1 MRPPAGSAKLTP
13 ARGVACLLL
22 LLMGL
27 PASLHAAED
36 PIAEDPVAEDPVAEV
51 RQSEQEFRLVPAGTI
66 PLKLTHGFV
75 HAPSVRVFVEGVR
88 WEPDVDYRVRAR
100 TGLLIPVRNWVTAGT
115 DSAATPD
122 RALVMV
128 SYDFLPVPL
137 PPRRDLRP
145 VAAPPDQ
152 SGGPV
157 SQGLFNPADPANEW
171 SAGNLQVSGSKTVQ
185 VSSGSRREMTVDQNL
200 RLTIMGQLTPDI
212 AVRAF
217 LSDDNLPVVPEG
229 NTEELRDIDKVLVE
243 LTAPTWA
250 ATLGDFVARRQG
262 TTFGNYR
269 RKLQGFSLQAT
280 PGPTEFEVLAGS
292 PRGLYRTLQIR
303 GQEANQGPYYLGGS
317 GSAGNLFIVAGSERV
332 TLDGQELI
340 RGSDRDYVIDYVV
353 GTVTFTYRQLITA
366 ESTIV
371 VEFEEGEGPYG
382 RTVVGGGAGV
392 KFKVPLVDL
401 PGRVSARVIRERDDP
416 SRLRTGVLGDDDE
429 AILRAAGDDLTLA
442 VAGGVS
448 AAVPGEGQYD
458 EQVVGPETIYIYNEL
473 GGNFDVAFFYVG
485 PGVGDYN
492 LDRLTNTGQ
501 QVFLHVGA
509 KQGAYLIGRPL
520 PMPGQ
525 QSVATFTADV
535 GDTAGSFLGAEWNAG
550 VMDLNQLSELDNDDN
565 NGGAGRVEG
574 RLRGQGVSLGDRNLG
589 QIDLEGSWEQKDGEF
604 KPFQV
609 HKTIFDYDQW
619 GLDDRARR
627 AGFLDES
634 ERESRLAGSWRT
646 NSEGDR
652 VQLAGKLGSL
662 RHGNALAA
670 EQIEGRAD
678 WELWGGR
685 GRHLLQ
691 KAQADDVADPL
702 EIRRTRRTHEVSWN
716 VGPLVPSVNHKL
728 RRWQDGKITGNRA
741 AGYQLEEYGAGLAA
755 RAGGSLAWNVNF
767 ARGLADSLL
776 NNEWQRQR
784 DSRTTRGGIST
795 GRFAGMRLVG
805 EGTLRQVLQPG
816 GPDETTRL
824 GRVNL
829 AGTWD
834 RTASDWSLGYRV
846 ENSRAEV
853 LDRQIVFVGDG
864 QGEFNEDGLFVGPG
878 QGDHDMILV
887 GTDSLVA
894 TTGVVAD
901 LNYRQGF
908 KFLGE
913 QRWYGAW
920 SAMTLASMGGR
931 STTDDVGGL
940 LTLDPN
946 VIFDKKTAVLG
957 DLNFSEELVFLKHLR
972 TVDLRAKFAYRETVD
987 RQFADHPEDRTD
999 RIWQMTG
1006 NINVS
1011 RRSALKLRWQRQ
1023 DDRRYT
1029 AEGTQSAR
1037 RSLLILS
1044 RRYEVG
1050 WNYSPTTDLR
1060 LGLQAEYI
1068 ERRDNISGVDQKEIA
1083 LRPTGRARLRKAW
1096 TLQGDL
1102 RFANVDS
1109 AEPVGAVRPF
1119 FFPLPGRNVES
1130 SLRLAWDPSGLLS
1143 VAASWFT
1150 QKREDRRWQHNVR
1163 LETTARF

>member
-1 MRPPAGSAKLTP
+1 MSPTWSA
-13 ARGVACLLL
+13 ACLVLL
-22 LLMGL
+22 LIF
-27 PASLHAAED
+27 PASWIIAAED
-36 PIAEDPVAEDPVAEV
+36 DSAG
-51 RQSEQEFRLVPAGTI
+51 RQSEQEFRLVPPGTI

-75 HAPSVRVFVEGVR
+75 HAPSLRVFVEGQL
-88 WEPDVDYRVRAR
+88 WEPEVDYRLRAR
-100 TGLLIPVRNWVTAGT
+100 SGLLIPLRNWVVADR
-115 DSAATPD
+115 DSTTGAPD

-128 SYDFLPVPL
+128 SYEFLPVPL
-137 PPRRDLRP
+137 PPRKDLRP
-145 VAAPPDQ
+145 VAPPPNQ
-152 SGGPV
+152 ASSVAAG
-157 SQGLFNPADPANEW
+157 GLFQPNAATNDWQA
-171 SAGNLQVSGSKTVQ
+171 SNLQVSGSKTVQ
-185 VSSGSRREMTVDQNL
+185 VSTGSRREMTVDQNL

-243 LTAPTWA
+243 LTAPTWN
-250 ATLGDFVARRQG
+250 ATLGDFVARRRG
-262 TTFGNYR
+262 STFGNYR

-332 TLDGQELI
+332 TLDGQELT
-340 RGSDRDYVIDYVV
+340 RGSDRDYVIDYVT
-353 GTVTFTYRQLITA
+353 GTVTFTYRQLVTA

-392 KFKVPLVDL
+392 KFKVPGVNL
-401 PGRVSARVIRERDDP
+401 PGHVSARIIRERDDP
-416 SRLRTGVLGDDDE
+416 SRLRTGELGEDDE
-429 AILRAAGDDLTLA
+429 AILRAAGDDPTLA
-442 VAGGVS
+442 MAGGVS
-448 AAVPGEGQYD
+448 PAEPGEGEYD
-458 EQVVGPETIYIYNEL
+458 EQLDGAKTIYIFNDL
-473 GGNFDVAFFYVG
+473 GGDFDVAFFYVG
-485 PGVGDYN
+485 PGVGDYS
-492 LDRLTNTGQ
+492 LDRLTAAGQ

-509 KQGAYLIGRPL
+509 QQGSYLIGRPI

-525 QSVATFTADV
+525 QSVATFQADV
-535 GDTAGSFLGAEWNAG
+535 GDTSGSFLGAEWNAG
-550 VMDLNQLSELDNDDN
+550 VMDLNQLSDLDNDDN

-574 RLRGQGVSLGDRNLG
+574 RLRGQSLSLGDRQLG
-589 QIDLEGSWEQKDGEF
+589 EVDLVGSWEQKDGEF

-627 AGFLDES
+627 LGFLDES
-634 ERESRLAGSWRT
+634 ERESRLAGTWRT
-646 NSEGDR
+646 GTEGDHL
-652 VQLAGKLGSL
+652 QMAGHLGSL
-662 RHGNALAA
+662 RHGDSLAA
-670 EQIEGRAD
+670 EQLEGRAE

-685 GRHLLQ
+685 GRHLVQ
-691 KAQADDVADPL
+691 KAQADDTADPL
-702 EIRRTRRTHEVSWN
+702 EIRRANRTHELSWS
-716 VGPLVPSVNHKL
+716 VGPLVPTVNHKL
-728 RRWQDGKITGNRA
+728 RRWEDGKITGARA
-741 AGYQLEEYGAGLAA
+741 AGYQLEEYGAGLAS
-755 RAGGSLAWNVNF
+755 RPGGALAWNASFV
-767 ARGLADSLL
+767 RGLADSLTAGQ
-776 NNEWQRQR
+776 WQLQR
-784 DSRTTRGGIST
+784 DSRTTRGGVST

-805 EGTLRQVLQPG
+805 EGTLRQIKQPG
-816 GPDETTRL
+816 GQDQTTRL

-864 QGEFNEDGLFVGPG
+864 QGEFDEDGLFVGPG
-878 QGDHDMILV
+878 QGDHEMVLV

-908 KFLGE
+908 KFLGDD
-913 QRWYGAW
+913 RWYSEW
-920 SAMTLASMGGR
+920 TAMTLASMGGR

-946 VIFDKKTAVLG
+946 VIFDKETAVLG

-972 TVDLRAKFAYRETVD
+972 TVDLRAKFSFRETVD

-999 RIWQMTG
+999 RTWQMTG
-1006 NINVS
+1006 NINLT
-1011 RRSALKLRWQRQ
+1011 RRSALKLRWQRE

-1029 AEGTQSAR
+1029 AEGDLSSR
-1037 RSLLILS
+1037 RSFLILS

-1050 WNYSPTTDLR
+1050 WTYSPTTNLR
-1060 LGLQAEYI
+1060 LGLQSEYI
-1068 ERRDNISGVDQKEIA
+1068 ERRDDISGVQQKEIA

-1109 AEPVGAVRPF
+1109 EEPPGAVRPF
-1119 FFPLPGRNVES
+1119 FFPQPGRNIES